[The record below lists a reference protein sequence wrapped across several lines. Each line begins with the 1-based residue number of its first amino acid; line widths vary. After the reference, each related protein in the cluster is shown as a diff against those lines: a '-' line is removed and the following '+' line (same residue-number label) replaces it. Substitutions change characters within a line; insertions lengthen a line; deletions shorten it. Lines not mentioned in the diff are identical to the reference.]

1 MDPGRTDGT
10 DGDDVSNSPAR
21 WGTVPLLGVDHQGL
35 DVLSRDECEELLTQ
49 NDIGR
54 IGFDDNGVTVIL
66 PVNYTFVA
74 GSVLFR
80 TAPGSKLDLAAG
92 GGRAS
97 FEIDDW
103 DTDIRSGWS
112 VLVKGRAE
120 AMTEA
125 WLVTLAER
133 FDVEPWADKI
143 PREHW
148 IRIEPDE
155 ITGRWI
161 HRLGDPDDRG

>member
-1 MDPGRTDGT
+1 MDVEAG
-10 DGDDVSNSPAR
+10 DGDAIPNKPAR

-35 DVLSRDECEELLTQ
+35 DVLSREECEELLAQ
-49 NDIGR
+49 YDIGR
-54 IGFDDNGVTVIL
+54 IGFDDNGVTIIL

-80 TAPGSKLDLAAG
+80 TAPGSKLDLAAA

-103 DTDIRSGWS
+103 DTEIRSGWS
-112 VLVKGRAE
+112 VLVKGRAQE
-120 AMTEA
+120 MTDA
-125 WLVTLAER
+125 WLITLAER

-143 PREHW
+143 PRERW
-148 IRIEPDE
+148 VRIEPDE

-161 HRLGDPDDRG
+161 HRLGEADERD